1 MPMCITYSINSNQ
14 YIMVGKAK
22 ISIQRLPGGSNIRVT
37 IDAPQDVRIKNVTDK
52 YITTLK
58 EQTDGC

>member
-1 MPMCITYSINSNQ
+1 
-14 YIMVGKAK
+14 MVGKAK